1 MMPKIDSTA
10 RVDEGAV
17 IADDATIGPYCVVGA
32 GVTVGASAHLMAH
45 VYVEG
50 ETVIGPRT
58 VVFPFAALG
67 TAPQSTG
74 YKGERTRLEIGAD
87 CQIRESVTMNR
98 GTVAGGGITR
108 VGDRGFFMAHSHI
121 AHDCIVG
128 NDVIFANSVA
138 LGGHA
143 IIGDHVFM
151 GGLSA
156 VHQHVRVGSQVMIG
170 GGSAALGDVIPFVL
184 LNGRKGMIEGL
195 NVVGLRRRGFTAD
208 RLRIVRA
215 FYQHLFLGPGT
226 FSDRLAEAMQEQPA
240 DPAIKDILD
249 FIRAGSKRRLT
260 LARDVPTR
268 LEDDPDK

>member
-1 MMPKIDSTA
+1 MPKIDPTA
-10 RVDEGAV
+10 RIDAGAV
-17 IADDATIGPYCVVGA
+17 IADDATVGPYCVIGP
-32 GVTVGASAHLMAH
+32 GVTVGSGAHLMAH

-50 ETVIGPRT
+50 ETVIGPRS
-58 VVFPFAALG
+58 VVYPFAALG

-74 YKGERTRLEIGAD
+74 YKGEPTRLEIGAD

-108 VGDRGFFMAHSHI
+108 VGDRGFFMAHSHV

-128 NDVIFANSVA
+128 NNVIFANSAA
-138 LGGHA
+138 LGGHS

-170 GGSAALGDVIPFVL
+170 GGSAALGDVIPFAL

-195 NVVGLRRRGFTAD
+195 NVVGLKRRGFTAE
-208 RLRIVRA
+208 RLRVIRA
-215 FYQHLFLGPGT
+215 FYQQLFLGPGT
-226 FSDRLAEAMQEQPA
+226 FAGRLEEAMQQEPA
-240 DPAIKDILD
+240 DPGIAEILD
-249 FIRAGSKRRLT
+249 FIKAGGKRRLT
-260 LARDVPTR
+260 LARSGAAS
-268 LEDDPDK
+268 LEEDAN